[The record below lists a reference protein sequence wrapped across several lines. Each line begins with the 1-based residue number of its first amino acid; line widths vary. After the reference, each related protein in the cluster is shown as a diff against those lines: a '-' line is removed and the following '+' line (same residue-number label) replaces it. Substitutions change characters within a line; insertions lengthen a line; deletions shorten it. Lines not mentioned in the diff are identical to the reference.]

1 MQIRGNKYP
10 IAKINGVI
18 KITKTEITTGTNA
31 SGIITNVYSDNEN
44 YATVEKV
51 SGTTDKIKITGVA
64 KGEATITAKYTD
76 DIYATIPVR
85 VKGNVLVSTQ
95 VENISDSKNVGTATA
110 ITNTPY
116 AEGSSISL
124 TAEATDEDY
133 KFVGWYEAKDGG
145 AEKQKSTSVSYS
157 YAVPE
162 NATTVVLK
170 AKFEKKPEPLIG
182 YYIKKGNEYA
192 IVFADRLEQ
201 AGTTVTW
208 NESNPS
214 SASGGSA
221 CTFPTLTDE
230 QKVAFKTYK
239 INGTYTDT
247 NFGTKNVLE
256 VENSTGEDRFMA
268 LALSDLAVNGT
279 IYAWYNSAY
288 FNMTDFNS
296 TGGTDGKGS
305 PTSRGFLKGKENTE
319 TMITKWNN
327 KSYGS
332 QDGNTYG
339 YKDVWGQIQNQLENG
354 WFIPSFE
361 EWSAFGWA
369 MSQGKLKEGVT
380 SYSKLG
386 FNNNCWSSSQCDKF
400 NAWIPSLNN
409 GYMDKLA
416 ANYGSLVRLAT
427 TY

>member
-1 MQIRGNKYP
+1 M
-10 IAKINGVI
+10 
-18 KITKTEITTGTNA
+18 TTGMNA
-31 SGIITNVYSDNEN
+31 TGEIKEVYSDKESV
-44 YATVEKV
+44 ATVEKV
-51 SGTTDKIKITGVA
+51 TQPEGTTDKIKITGVA
-64 KGEATITAKYTD
+64 KGTATITVEYTE
-76 DIYATIPVR
+76 TIKTTFTVK
-85 VKGNVLVSTQ
+85 VKGNVTVSTQ
-95 VENISDSKNVGTATA
+95 VENISDEKSVGTATT
-110 ITNTPY
+110 ITKATY
-116 AEGSSISL
+116 AEGSTISL
-124 TAEATDEDY
+124 TAEVTDEDY
-133 KFVGWYEAKDGG
+133 QFVGWYETLDSETETSTPISINALYTYTVPNDGT
-145 AEKQKSTSVSYS
+145 AR
-157 YAVPE
+157 
-162 NATTVVLK
+162 VVLK
-170 AKFEKKPEPLIG
+170 AKFEEKPQTLGTTSSDSGVG